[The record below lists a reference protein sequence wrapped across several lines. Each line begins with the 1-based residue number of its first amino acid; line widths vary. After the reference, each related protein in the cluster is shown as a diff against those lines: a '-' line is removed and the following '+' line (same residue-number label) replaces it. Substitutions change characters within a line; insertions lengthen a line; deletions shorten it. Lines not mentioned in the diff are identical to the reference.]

1 MATLQKNRYYW
12 FVSFIMFAI
21 TVAFLQLVFYS
32 VMLFAS
38 KTEVIDLDRNLKVL
52 GETTDQPF
60 NNCISNP

>member
-12 FVSFIMFAI
+12 FISFVMFAI

-38 KTEVIDLDRNLKVL
+38 RSGIIDLNRNLKVL
-52 GETTDQPF
+52 GETTVQPF